1 MSERVFLVPEAKE
14 RTRDAIR
21 AIEGKTSAEVVV
33 AVRHRAARHL
43 RVSALFGAGIA
54 AVVLIVM
61 LVSPQTY
68 DVRTIPLDVLL
79 AFVLGVGLAQWTEV
93 VRRRLSPA
101 RWLDAATERAAHRAF
116 GELTIGN
123 TGARTGLLVFVA
135 LLERRVSLVAD
146 QGVPSAIAP
155 ALESVRAELT
165 LAVERLDFEAF
176 ELALLHLGETL
187 ASALPRRH
195 DDVNELSDE
204 VA

>member
-54 AVVLIVM
+54 GVVLLVM

-79 AFVLGVGLAQWTEV
+79 AFVLGVGLSQWTEV

-101 RWLDAATERAAHRAF
+101 RWLDVATERAARRAF
-116 GELTIGN
+116 DELAIAKTD
-123 TGARTGLLVFVA
+123 ARTGMLVFVA
-135 LLERRVSLVAD
+135 LLERRVSLVPD
-146 QGVPSAIAP
+146 EGIPSAIAP
-155 ALESVRAELT
+155 ALGSVRAELT
-165 LAVERLDFEAF
+165 LAVERLDFAAF
-176 ELALLHLGETL
+176 ERGLLRLGETL